1 MKILEN
7 IKNCGIV
14 PVVVLDK
21 LEDAKPLAEA
31 FLENEINI
39 MEITFRT
46 SIAKDIIA
54 LLSKDYPNMIIG
66 AGTVL
71 TLEQL
76 EDAVNSGAKFI
87 VSPGFDLKIVKKAKE
102 LNIPVF
108 PGAVTPS
115 EIIQAINAGLN
126 IIKFFPSENYG
137 GLKTIKSLSAP
148 FKDITFIPT
157 GGINEKN
164 LKEYISFDKI
174 VAVGGSW
181 ICPSNLIKQ
190 GDFKE
195 ISKLCKE
202 AKEIINSV
210 RNW

>member
-210 RNW
+210 RN